1 MRRSE
6 LQAALQDAITLAQS
20 GQRTEARRLL
30 EQVVELDPGQAV
42 AWMWLATV
50 SSNREERIAFLERA
64 LTIDPANATAQ
75 EAYTQLTGRIF
86 SPVSAAGTAPGEP
99 PRNRVALVRGGL
111 ILITML
117 VLVIAAAFVLAG
129 QIIGDNGDKPPLPTL
144 RAVTAQPNVPRR
156 TQPAQQQPGL
166 PNLLPTRTWTPLPTR
181 TPGPSP
187 TSIWNAPPPTWTQ
200 AATTTPVPTRTP
212 APSLTPYPTA
222 EAVMGSYARSATAR
236 FVLTSDAG
244 PATVEAVRT
253 QAAITPTR
261 TLTFDRQTATA
272 RFEQTRDAATA
283 RAVEDEAKPTPIP
296 GDVTPEGE

>member
-1 MRRSE
+1 
-6 LQAALQDAITLAQS
+6 LQDAITLAQS

-30 EQVVELDPGQAV
+30 EQVVELDPGQSV
-42 AWMWLATV
+42 AWMWLATI
-50 SSNREERIAFLERA
+50 STNREERIAFLERA
-64 LTIDPANATAQ
+64 LTIDPENSTAQ
-75 EAYTQLTGRIF
+75 EAYTQLTGQVF
-86 SPVSAAGTAPGEP
+86 SPVSAASTAPGEP
-99 PRNRVALVRGGL
+99 SGDRAALVRGAL

-117 VLVIAAAFVLAG
+117 VLVIAAAFVLAR
-129 QIIGDNGDKPPLPTL
+129 QIVGDNGDKPPLPTL
-144 RAVTAQPNVPRR
+144 RAVTGQPNVPRR
-156 TQPAQQQPGL
+156 TQPGQQQPGL
-166 PNLLPTRTWTPLPTR
+166 PEAWTPLPTR

-200 AATTTPVPTRTP
+200 AATTSPVPTRTP

-222 EAVMGSYARSATAR
+222 EEVMGSYARSATAR

-272 RFEQTRDAATA
+272 R
-283 RAVEDEAKPTPIP
+283 AVEDEATPTPIS
-296 GDVTPEGE
+296 GDVTPDGE

>member
-6 LQAALQDAITLAQS
+6 LQTALQDAITLAQS

-50 SSNREERIAFLERA
+50 STNRDERIEFLERA
-64 LTIDPANATAQ
+64 LTIDPANTTAQ
-75 EAYTQLTGRIF
+75 EAYAQLTGQAFTPAR
-86 SPVSAAGTAPGEP
+86 AADLPPGGIS
-99 PRNRVALVRGGL
+99 RDTVTLVRGGL

-129 QIIGDNGDKPPLPTL
+129 QLVGDNGGDKPPLPTL
-144 RAVTAQPNVPRR
+144 RPITAQPDDQRR
-156 TQPAQQQPGL
+156 TQPPQQQPGL
-166 PNLLPTRTWTPLPTR
+166 PNVLPTRTLTPLPTH

-200 AATTTPVPTRTP
+200 AATTTPAPTRTP
-212 APSLTPYPTA
+212 APTLTPHPTS
-222 EAVMGSYARSATAR
+222 EAVIGSYARSATAA

-261 TLTFDRQTATA
+261 TLTATI
-272 RFEQTRDAATA
+272 TPTSTP
-283 RAVEDEAKPTPIP
+283 DE
-296 GDVTPEGE
+296 VTPEGP

>member
-6 LQAALQDAITLAQS
+6 LQTALQDAIMLAQS

-30 EQVVELDPGQAV
+30 EQVVELDPGQAL

-50 SSNREERIAFLERA
+50 STDREERIAFLERA
-64 LTIDPANATAQ
+64 LTIDPTNTTAQ
-75 EAYTQLTGRIF
+75 DAYTQLTGQVF
-86 SPVSAAGTAPGEP
+86 TPVSAPDITPGEP
-99 PRNRVALVRGGL
+99 SRDRVTLIRGGL
-111 ILITML
+111 ILIAML

-129 QIIGDNGDKPPLPTL
+129 QIVGDNGGDKPPLPTL
-144 RAVTAQPNVPRR
+144 GPITAQPYR
-156 TQPAQQQPGL
+156 TRTPQQQPGL
-166 PNLLPTRTWTPLPTR
+166 PNILPTRTWTPLPTH

-187 TSIWNAPPPTWTQ
+187 TSIWNAPPPTWTL
-200 AATTTPVPTRTP
+200 AATTTPAPTRTP
-212 APSLTPYPTA
+212 APTLTPHPTA
-222 EAVMGSYARSATAR
+222 EAVLGSYALSATAR

-272 RFEQTRDAATA
+272 EFEQTRAVTAQTAEKEAT
-283 RAVEDEAKPTPIP
+283 PTPTITVSP
-296 GDVTPEGE
+296 TPEVE

>member
-30 EQVVELDPGQAV
+30 EQVVELDPGQSV

-50 SSNREERIAFLERA
+50 STSRDERIAFLERA

-75 EAYTQLTGRIF
+75 DAYTQLTGHVF
-86 SPVSAAGTAPGEP
+86 SPAGAAPVEP
-99 PRNRVALVRGGL
+99 PRDRAALVRGGL

-117 VLVIAAAFVLAG
+117 VLVIAAAFVVAR
-129 QIIGDNGDKPPLPTL
+129 QIVGDNSGNKPPLPTL
-144 RAVTAQPNVPRR
+144 RAVTAQPNVPRQ
-156 TQPAQQQPGL
+156 TQPAQQPGL
-166 PNLLPTRTWTPLPTR
+166 PGILPTPTWTALPTR

-200 AATTTPVPTRTP
+200 AATTTPAPTRTP

-253 QAAITPTR
+253 QAAITPM
-261 TLTFDRQTATA
+261 
-272 RFEQTRDAATA
+272 
-283 RAVEDEAKPTPIP
+283 P
-296 GDVTPEGE
+296 GDVTPGGE

>member
-30 EQVVELDPGQAV
+30 EQVVELDPGQSV

-50 SSNREERIAFLERA
+50 STNREERIGFLERA
-64 LTIDPANATAQ
+64 LTIDPANTTAQ
-75 EAYTQLTGRIF
+75 EAYTQLTGQVF
-86 SPVSAAGTAPGEP
+86 SPANAAGTAPGEP
-99 PRNRVALVRGGL
+99 PRDRVALVRGGL

-129 QIIGDNGDKPPLPTL
+129 QIVGDNGDKPPLPTL
-144 RAVTAQPNVPRR
+144 GPITPQPYRTRAP
-156 TQPAQQQPGL
+156 QQQPGL
-166 PNLLPTRTWTPLPTR
+166 PDILPTRTWTLLPTR

-212 APSLTPYPTA
+212 APSLTPYPTV
-222 EAVMGSYARSATAR
+222 EAMMGSYARSATAR

-261 TLTFDRQTATA
+261 TLTFERQT
-272 RFEQTRDAATA
+272 ATA
-283 RAVEDEAKPTPIP
+283 RAVEDVATTTPIP

>member
-30 EQVVELDPGQAV
+30 EQVVELDPGQSV

-50 SSNREERIAFLERA
+50 STNREERIAFLERA
-64 LTIDPANATAQ
+64 LTIDPANTTAQ
-75 EAYTQLTGRIF
+75 EAYTQLTGQVF
-86 SPVSAAGTAPGEP
+86 SPASAAGTALGEP
-99 PRNRVALVRGGL
+99 PRDRVALVRGGL

-129 QIIGDNGDKPPLPTL
+129 QIVGDNGDKPPLPTL
-144 RAVTAQPNVPRR
+144 RAVTSQPNVPRP
-156 TQPAQQQPGL
+156 TQPAQQPGL
-166 PNLLPTRTWTPLPTR
+166 PNILPTRTWTPLPTR
-181 TPGPSP
+181 TPGSSP

-200 AATTTPVPTRTP
+200 AATITPVPTRTP

-222 EAVMGSYARSATAR
+222 EAVMGSYAHSATAR

-261 TLTFDRQTATA
+261 TLTFDRQTAMA

-283 RAVEDEAKPTPIP
+283 RAVEDEATPTPTITI
-296 GDVTPEGE
+296 TPENE